1 MPKLDIKSLL
11 LSIIR
16 DSNLPAQQNLSL
28 VWSTYRFFRNPS
40 AEEEKSI
47 SMTLSDF
54 ISSDKGELMQELV
67 RHRI

>member
-28 VWSTYRFFRNPS
+28 VWSTYKFFRNPG
-40 AEEEKSI
+40 AEEENNV
-47 SMTLSDF
+47 TTVLSEF
-54 ISSDKGELMQELV
+54 TSFEKGELMQELV
-67 RHRI
+67 RHRT